1 MSLIQL
7 SRLIDLPDSDLQQVL
22 DYAQTLSK
30 PAAAEHFKNLLGDS
44 PQAIEFISSFNS
56 RRKDPKAPAAFS
68 SSTASQSQSYA
79 SAGGIDAV
87 PKPQRTTKQKKQR
100 ALHTPAPRQVI
111 NLGPTPGTTYSKKNV
126 EDDYIST
133 RSSSGTASP
142 APRPGPARQPPVKS
156 ATPPPPKPPPS
167 AAGSLISDL
176 LPVPKQQKARSTPG
190 SRSSTPGPAPKAGNA
205 TKVSIAGGTPM
216 HGASTAVAD
225 LDAAIRALEISTNP
239 TKSGSSTSEDIEAR
253 RCNCVATRH
262 PLQGAAPNCLSCG
275 KVICLKE
282 GLGPCT
288 FCGAPLLSSGEV
300 QAMIRELRDE
310 LGKEKQAAN
319 RAANKKA
326 EVSTT
331 PRPFSKPREA
341 FGPRPGEDPSAAISA
356 AEAKAREHRDKLL
369 NFQAQNARRTTVR
382 DEASDFDV
390 SMTGSMWASPEDR
403 ARELKRQQKLM
414 REMEW
419 NARPDYEKR
428 KQVLSIDLVGGK
440 IVKKMVAAERPPSP
454 DPAEDASAVQDFSA
468 LGESDGNRV
477 SGGGAFSKN
486 PLLQGL
492 IKPVYDLKGK
502 GAELEGRKDRKT
514 RWRRVQDDL
523 DDNENALPLLKAAY
537 DRGLN
542 TWDTANV
549 YSNGVSEE
557 IVGKALKKYNIP
569 REKVVI
575 MTKCRW
581 AVGEQPEVRP
591 FFVPD
596 AIALSKDYVNQYG
609 LSRAA
614 IFNQVE
620 ASLRRLDTD
629 YIDLLQIHR
638 WDPKTPIEETM
649 KALNDLV
656 ESGKVRY
663 IGASSMWA
671 TQFARMQFCAER
683 NGWAKFVSMQ
693 NHYNLLYREEEREMN
708 RFCDDTGVG
717 LIPWAPLCRG
727 HLARPPS
734 EYGSTERSKMEK
746 DQEQNHTGTV
756 EPDLTIIKRVMETA
770 EKRGWKMSQV
780 ALAWINAKVASPI
793 IGFSS
798 VERMDEAIGARG
810 KVLTEEETK
819 YLEELYTAKNISGHS

>member
-30 PAAAEHFKNLLGDS
+30 PEAADHFKNLLGDS

-56 RRKDPKAPAAFS
+56 RRKDPKAPAASS

-79 SAGGIDAV
+79 SASGIDAV
-87 PKPQRTTKQKKQR
+87 PKPQRSAKQKKQR
-100 ALHTPAPRQVI
+100 ALHTPAPRQVV

-133 RSSSGTASP
+133 RSSSGAASP
-142 APRPGPARQPPVKS
+142 APRPGPARQPPLKS

-176 LPVPKQQKARSTPG
+176 LPVPKQQKSKSTPG
-190 SRSSTPGPAPKAGNA
+190 SRSSTPGPASKAGNV
-205 TKVSIAGGTPM
+205 TKISIAGGTPM

-239 TKSGSSTSEDIEAR
+239 TKAGNSTTADIEAR

-262 PLQGAAPNCLSCG
+262 PLQGAAPNCLGCG

-288 FCGAPLLSSGEV
+288 FCGTPLLSSGEV

-341 FGPRPGEDPSAAISA
+341 FGPRPGEDPSVAISA

-390 SMTGSMWASPEDR
+390 SMTASMWASPEDR

-428 KQVLSIDLVGGK
+428 KQVLSIDVVGGK

-454 DPAEDASAVQDFSA
+454 EPAEEVSMAQTLSA
-468 LGESDGNRV
+468 LAETDGNRV

-486 PLLQGL
+486 PLLYGL

-502 GAELEGRKDRKT
+502 GAELEGRKERKAH
-514 RWRRVQDDL
+514 WRRVQDDL
-523 DDNENALPLLKAAY
+523 DNNENVILDGGIHGGSKIAAS
-537 DRGLN
+537 
-542 TWDTANV
+542 T
-549 YSNGVSEE
+549 
-557 IVGKALKKYNIP
+557 
-569 REKVVI
+569 
-575 MTKCRW
+575 
-581 AVGEQPEVRP
+581 
-591 FFVPD
+591 
-596 AIALSKDYVNQYG
+596 
-609 LSRAA
+609 
-614 IFNQVE
+614 
-620 ASLRRLDTD
+620 
-629 YIDLLQIHR
+629 
-638 WDPKTPIEETM
+638 
-649 KALNDLV
+649 ND
-656 ESGKVRY
+656 
-663 IGASSMWA
+663 
-671 TQFARMQFCAER
+671 
-683 NGWAKFVSMQ
+683 
-693 NHYNLLYREEEREMN
+693 
-708 RFCDDTGVG
+708 
-717 LIPWAPLCRG
+717 
-727 HLARPPS
+727 
-734 EYGSTERSKMEK
+734 
-746 DQEQNHTGTV
+746 
-756 EPDLTIIKRVMETA
+756 EPNC
-770 EKRGWKMSQV
+770 G
-780 ALAWINAKVASPI
+780 
-793 IGFSS
+793 
-798 VERMDEAIGARG
+798 
-810 KVLTEEETK
+810 
-819 YLEELYTAKNISGHS
+819 

>member
-30 PAAAEHFKNLLGDS
+30 PEAADHFKNLLGDS

-56 RRKDPKAPAAFS
+56 RRKDPKAPAASS

-79 SAGGIDAV
+79 SASGIDAV
-87 PKPQRTTKQKKQR
+87 PKPQRSAKQKKQR
-100 ALHTPAPRQVI
+100 ALHTPAPRQVV

-133 RSSSGTASP
+133 RSSSGAASP

-176 LPVPKQQKARSTPG
+176 LPVPKQQKSKSTPG
-190 SRSSTPGPAPKAGNA
+190 SRSSTPGPASKAGNV
-205 TKVSIAGGTPM
+205 TKISIAGGTPM

-239 TKSGSSTSEDIEAR
+239 TKAGNSTTADIEAR

-262 PLQGAAPNCLSCG
+262 PLQGAAPNCLGCG

-288 FCGAPLLSSGEV
+288 FCGTPLLSSGEV

-341 FGPRPGEDPSAAISA
+341 FGPRPGEDPSVAISA

-390 SMTGSMWASPEDR
+390 SMTASMWASPEDR

-428 KQVLSIDLVGGK
+428 KQVLSIDVVGGK

-454 DPAEDASAVQDFSA
+454 EPAEEVSMAQTLSA
-468 LGESDGNRV
+468 LAETDGNRV
-477 SGGGAFSKN
+477 SGGGAFIHRIMEAT
-486 PLLQGL
+486 LLLGSIDACNTKHPTGFGL
-492 IKPVYDLKGK
+492 PVFGL
-502 GAELEGRKDRKT
+502 
-514 RWRRVQDDL
+514 RRPATAYSVGL
-523 DDNENALPLLKAAY
+523 YYAAY

-542 TWDTANV
+542 TWDTANT

-557 IVGKALKKYNIP
+557 IVGKAIKKYNIP
-569 REKVVI
+569 RQKLVI
-575 MTKCRW
+575 LTKCFYP
-581 AVGEQPEVRP
+581 VGQEQDVTPHYMIPQIEV
-591 FFVPD
+591 
-596 AIALSKDYVNQYG
+596 SKDYQNQWG
-609 LSRAA
+609 LSRTA

-620 ASLRRLDTD
+620 DSLRRLDTD

-638 WDPKTPIEETM
+638 FDPKTPIEETM
-649 KALNDLV
+649 KALHDLV
-656 ESGKVRY
+656 QMGKVRY

-671 TQFARMQFCAER
+671 TQFAQMQFCAER
-683 NGWAKFVSMQ
+683 NGWTKFISMQ
-693 NHYNLLYREEEREMN
+693 NQYNLLYREEEREMN
-708 RFCDDTGVG
+708 RFCNETGVG

-734 EYGSTERSKMEK
+734 EFGSTDRSKDEK
-746 DQEQNHTGTV
+746 EQPSVMPGTS
-756 EPDLTIIKRVMETA
+756 ETDASIINRVVETA

-780 ALAWINAKVASPI
+780 ALAWINAKVTSPI

-798 VERMDEAIGARG
+798 VERMVEAIESRG

-819 YLEELYTAKNISGHS
+819 YLEELYQARSVVGHD